1 MSRTV
6 ARIQLIKNVKCQVLR
21 LERQILWFSL
31 PAPSSWFNLHSSG
44 AILKI
49 CPKFF
54 CHEFP
59 NTEES
64 TVMSSLESLAPP
76 KQARMIIHY
85 GSFTFKSLCGFGDLC
100 KRFPI
105 LKDIKYSKNKIPV
118 RNKELA
124 LPWHTMYVFT
134 LPYSL
139 FYESKIKN
147 KIRDSLLVWCPETIN
162 CKWWIL
168 DVFNRWAT
176 CVKKF
181 CCIQ

>member
-1 MSRTV
+1 MSRIYYCKAKKLAFDQCHEPLV
-6 ARIQLIKNVKCQVLR
+6 GSSSSRMGGVFNYSFKCQVLR
-21 LERQILWFSL
+21 LESQILWFSM

-44 AILKI
+44 AILTI

-76 KQARMIIHY
+76 KRARMIIHY

-105 LKDIKYSKNKIPV
+105 LKHIKYSKNKMTV
-118 RNKELA
+118 RSKELA
-124 LPWHTMYVFT
+124 LLIWLTV
-134 LPYSL
+134 
-139 FYESKIKN
+139 
-147 KIRDSLLVWCPETIN
+147 
-162 CKWWIL
+162 
-168 DVFNRWAT
+168 
-176 CVKKF
+176 
-181 CCIQ
+181 